1 MKHCYCMHFPITV
14 PHFLQDFRHQG
25 SPGFVNLGTV
35 AILGQII
42 LCCRAVLCTGECLAG
57 SLASILQMPGTL
69 SLSAMTSRTIFR
81 HHQPKGKPTASL
93 KSPAKAN
100 KLEGSIYSKGYT
112 KPYRAKKHA
121 HEVRGTEPSRRQSV
135 LIANPIHKAGSRGS
149 LKQHLAVITRKVHYP
164 GRREIQLQRAYPLVL
179 VPRDG
184 E

>member
-1 MKHCYCMHFPITV
+1 MKA
-14 PHFLQDFRHQG
+14 FLYQELLADLLSHLK
-25 SPGFVNLGTV
+25 S
-35 AILGQII
+35 
-42 LCCRAVLCTGECLAG
+42 ECL
-57 SLASILQMPGTL
+57 
-69 SLSAMTSRTIFR
+69 
-81 HHQPKGKPTASL
+81 TAKKKKK
-93 KSPAKAN
+93 KSMLIA
-100 KLEGSIYSKGYT
+100 
-112 KPYRAKKHA
+112 KHA